1 MNNQMW
7 YSISKN
13 APGILDVITLYR
25 DFQSTV
31 PQDKGFALINLATD
45 MDSMDSTQDYT
56 KGLAQTWLEFAV
68 AVAKKSVGLDITC
81 AAEPVAADGLIV
93 PSWCPDWSTPT
104 TVSNMIRRIYVPD
117 HFDENHA
124 PYRWTNPRF
133 SFNGSI
139 LDCAGIIL
147 DTVRHIGPFDPSET
161 MLGEQPIWKDWME
174 MAAGALQTDEDAALL
189 ILEQTFQ
196 ARFWGMLSGS
206 SEGGIDELR
215 TRVPGWSGEQDAL
228 TENKDR
234 DVYVVVTN
242 GRCSLLKMGSW
253 DLLRIMLRGVRRLLF

>member
-93 PSWCPDWSTPT
+93 PSWCPDWTAG
-104 TVSNMIRRIYVPD
+104 M
-117 HFDENHA
+117 
-124 PYRWTNPRF
+124 TNLKPRF